1 VRDVG
6 TQRFVPLQRL
16 VAGRNHAIDLRTKT
30 VIAVDNLWLILVQF
44 IFRTTFGL
52 SLAMGVTPSSKV
64 TSGYY
69 RVHLWVLM
77 GLNTFA
83 ALALFSAGEGLGKSL
98 SNPTFAKFGLGLA
111 VFLAIACYIGAVV
124 WLYEKAWLGE
134 KWLYVIAL
142 VALAA
147 AAVATPWRSDSTAF
161 GNSLVFLDFTSS
173 GMMLGTILAAM
184 FLGHWYLNTPTM
196 ELVPLKRLI
205 LFMMVSIGVRAL
217 LCGIGL
223 GAQILYSDPL
233 SYSSVAFVVMRW
245 ASGLAGT
252 LLMAV
257 MAWQTLKIPNTQSA
271 TGILYVAVILV
282 FVGELFSQ
290 LLSVSSHYPL

>member
-1 VRDVG
+1 
-6 TQRFVPLQRL
+6 
-16 VAGRNHAIDLRTKT
+16 
-30 VIAVDNLWLILVQF
+30 
-44 IFRTTFGL
+44 
-52 SLAMGVTPSSKV
+52 M
-64 TSGYY
+64 
-69 RVHLWVLM
+69 
-77 GLNTFA
+77 
-83 ALALFSAGEGLGKSL
+83 
-98 SNPTFAKFGLGLA
+98 SNPLFAKFGLGLA
-111 VFLAIACYIGAVV
+111 IFLAIACYIGGVI
-124 WLYEKAWLGE
+124 WLYEKSWLGE
-134 KWLYVIAL
+134 KTLYLIAL

-147 AAVATPWRSDSTAF
+147 ATIATPWHPTSTTF
-161 GNSLVFLDFTSS
+161 GKSLAFLDIIYS
-173 GMMLGTILAAM
+173 GLIFGTTLAAM

-223 GAQILYSDPL
+223 GAQVLYSNPL
-233 SYSSVAFVVMRW
+233 SSSSIAFVVMRW
-245 ASGLAGT
+245 ASGLVGT